1 MKFPQ
6 IEPWVK
12 DARVLDVDWGCTRYI
27 LSRRTRDDFDAIVF
41 ALASR
46 EMILAQRHTIGNN
59 EFATL
64 RSAEGEISI
73 SYFDYNRTVCLVTD
87 DFSEGRV
94 APPLAPS
101 SYEVLTTPTLAFI
114 GLDYSDP
121 EREGTGMSFVMKL
134 ADGSY
139 IVYDGGLRIDAPIL
153 LDYLEKNNVRAEK
166 PRIAAWVLTHS
177 HGDHYLAMREFAR
190 VYADRVT
197 VEHFLLT
204 PRLSRYEFEQYEGV
218 LGEIFPVEDL
228 PKFEGAKMIK
238 PHTGQLLH
246 YRDAQIEILHTQEE
260 MLPNQFRW
268 MNEASMITRVYLGGQ
283 KILFPADGELGTDVQ
298 LPVTYGYA
306 LESDF
311 LQVPHHAY
319 SGGSYTMYDLVR
331 AKVACFTCNQNRFD
345 KWTTPSYNGGKS
357 HYLISVT
364 PETYHSEMG
373 TQVFDLP
380 YTPRERD
387 GE

>member
-1 MKFPQ
+1 MKFDAILPY
-6 IEPWVK
+6 VK
-12 DARVLDVDWGCTRYI
+12 NARVLNVDWGCTRYI
-27 LSRRTRDDFDAIVF
+27 LDRQTRDDFETLVF
-41 ALASR
+41 DLSQS
-46 EMILAQRHTIGNN
+46 MILAQRHTIGNN

-64 RSAEGEISI
+64 RAKDSEISI

-101 SYEVLTTPTLAFI
+101 PYETLTTPKLAFL

-121 EREGTGMSFVMKL
+121 EREGTGMGLVMTL
-134 ADGSY
+134 SDGSY
-139 IVYDGGLRIDAPIL
+139 IVYDGGLHLDAPIL

-177 HGDHYLAMREFAR
+177 HGDHYLAMREIAKS
-190 VYADRVT
+190 YADRVT

-204 PRLSRYEFEQYEGV
+204 PRLSRYEFEQYEGF
-218 LGEIFPVEDL
+218 LGETFPVECL
-228 PKFEGAKMIK
+228 PKFEGARMLK
-238 PHTGQLLH
+238 PHTGQLLY
-246 YRDAQIEILHTQEE
+246 YRDAKIEILHTQEE

-283 KILFPADGELGTDVQ
+283 SILLPADGELGTDVQ
-298 LPVTYGYA
+298 LPTTYGYA

-311 LQVPHHAY
+311 FQVAHHAF
-319 SGGSYTMYDLVR
+319 SGGSYTLYDLVR
-331 AKVACFTCNQNRFD
+331 AKVAFFTCNEDRFN

-357 HYLISVT
+357 HYLIQIT
-364 PETYHSEMG
+364 PEVYHSQMG
-373 TQVFDLP
+373 TQVFELP
-380 YTPRERD
+380 YTHKERKS
-387 GE
+387 E

>member
-1 MKFPQ
+1 MKFEAILPYV
-6 IEPWVK
+6 EN
-12 DARVLDVDWGCTRYI
+12 ARVLNVDWGCTRYI
-27 LSRRTRDDFDAIVF
+27 LDRKTRDDFEALVF
-41 ALASR
+41 DLSKF
-46 EMILAQRHTIGNN
+46 MILAQRHTIGNN

-64 RSAEGEISI
+64 RGKDCEISI

-101 SYEVLTTPTLAFI
+101 PYETLTTPKLAFL

-121 EREGTGMSFVMKL
+121 EREGTGMSFVMTL
-134 ADGSY
+134 SDGSY

-153 LDYLEKNNVRAEK
+153 LDYLESNNVRAEK

-177 HGDHYLAMREFAR
+177 HGDHYLAMREIAKAH
-190 VYADRVT
+190 ADRVT
-197 VEHFLLT
+197 VEQFLLT
-204 PRLSRYEFEQYEGV
+204 PRLSKYEFEQYEGF

-238 PHTGQLLH
+238 PHTGQLLY
-246 YRDAQIEILHTQEE
+246 YRDAKIEILHTQEE

-283 KILFPADGELGTDVQ
+283 TILFPADGELGTDVQ

-331 AKVACFTCNQNRFD
+331 AKVAMFTCHEPYFKKFTD
-345 KWTTPSYNGGKS
+345 PKWNGGKS
-357 HYLISVT
+357 DYLIKVT
-364 PETYHSEMG
+364 PEIHYSAMG
-373 TQVFDLP
+373 TKVYELP
-380 YTPRERD
+380 YTPKQNAQ
-387 GE
+387 